1 MFNKEDAQ
9 QFYQYLDHRKEEYT
23 ELRAIEWNPNGHG
36 QVNQEWITNEEE
48 FIRFCEAWSGK
59 RHVYAGINPR
69 KNKGGKTEDI
79 SRVVGIPFDVDSP
92 HPREEAATDQEITIA
107 YAYMEKLLKLITSK
121 GFNKPYIDFS
131 GNGFRVIQKVDIPI
145 NDHNLASEKL
155 KTYFQE
161 FKLHI
166 PGLDSIFDLPRIIK
180 VPGTMSIKGAN
191 TEERPHRLAKI
202 RQLGSMAPDDKLKQY
217 LYDIKISKK
226 EITEPIINQEP
237 TTITED
243 VIIKLTSAQK
253 NEEINDLYN
262 GDWEKYG
269 KGKTKWTRS
278 EAEASLMYRLFMYG
292 LTCDDVERLMHGCK
306 IGKWQEEG
314 QSYRKLSLNKTWQKY
329 KENPL
334 RFFFENQFVVMNLG
348 DEIQTTDK
356 FVATSSRSPIWIYNP
371 QTGIWNND
379 GENKIKTISQEKLGA
394 MTKEHYKKEAVS
406 YIRDGNYI
414 PVEDLGAPKGKI
426 VCLNGVYDLDSD
438 ILGKYDPALY
448 ATSRIPVKYDQDAK
462 CPKID
467 LFLSQVLH
475 KKDINAF
482 YELVGYCLYRGYPIA
497 RIFIFYGE
505 NGRNGK
511 SKALGLINAFLGTE
525 NTSSVNL
532 QSLTDEGFRSSNLY
546 GKMANIC
553 GDIPGKPIED
563 TGLIKKITGG
573 DKVTLEKKYYDAFD
587 DVCSAKLIFSAN
599 QVPPPKYDNT
609 GAFYRRMI
617 LIECPNSFKAGDPGT
632 DPHILDK
639 ITTPEELSGLFNK
652 AIIGLKNLLKNGKFS
667 NEGNEEI
674 RQLEYMKESDPVQY
688 FSKAYISQTLEPDYY
703 ITNEQLYSHYVFVC
717 HGLKKIPTN
726 NSWFPRQLRT
736 FLPYANFTNITISGK
751 NVKIVRGIKVDIER
765 IEKDLAADGTPYTP
779 NTPFSSSSS
788 IHNIH
793 NTTLLSTS
801 LNKGKNGVYGVCD
814 IVGKDEISEQ
824 KLDLVTKAPVTP
836 TEIDIKNGVGLGGH
850 VSMQTKREECLKY
863 VRSGF
868 DTVEKISE
876 KMGISREGVEGLLKV
891 LIRDG
896 LVYCLRPGVWGVV

>member
-9 QFYQYLDHRKEEYT
+9 QFYKYLDHKKEEYT
-23 ELRAIEWNPNGHG
+23 ELRAIEWNPTGHG
-36 QVNQEWITNEEE
+36 QVNQEWVTNEED

-59 RHVYAGINPR
+59 RHVYVGINPR
-69 KNKGGKTEDI
+69 KQKGGKTEDI
-79 SRVVGIPFDVDSP
+79 GRVVGIPFDIDSP
-92 HPREEAATDQEITIA
+92 HPREEAATDQEVTIA
-107 YAYMEKLLKLITSK
+107 YAHMEKLLKLITSK

-161 FKLHI
+161 FKLQI
-166 PGLDSIFDLPRIIK
+166 PSLDSIFDLPRIIK
-180 VPGTMSIKGAN
+180 VPGTMSIKGTN
-191 TEERPHRLAKI
+191 TEERPHRLSKI
-202 RQLGSMAPDDKLKQY
+202 RQLGSTVPDEKLKQH

-226 EITEPIINQEP
+226 EITDPIIHQES

-243 VIIKLTSAQK
+243 VIIKLTAAQK

-269 KGKTKWTRS
+269 KGKSKWTRS

-334 RFFFENQFVVMNLG
+334 RFFFEKQFVVMNLG
-348 DEIQTTDK
+348 DEIQSTDK
-356 FVATSSRSPIWIYNP
+356 FVATSSRSPIWCYNP
-371 QTGIWNND
+371 ETGIWDNN
-379 GENKIKTISQEKLGA
+379 GEDKIKTTAQEKLGN
-394 MTKEHYKKEAVS
+394 MTKEHYKKESVS

-414 PVEDLGAPKGKI
+414 PVEALGAPKGKI
-426 VCLNGVYDLDSD
+426 VCLNGVYDLNTDTLEEYNPD
-438 ILGKYDPALY
+438 LY
-448 ATSRIPVKYDQDAK
+448 ALSRIPIKYDNNAE

-467 LFLSQVLH
+467 LFLSQILH
-475 KKDINAF
+475 KKDITAF
-482 YELVGYCLYRGYPIA
+482 YEIAGYCLYKGYPIA

-505 NGRNGK
+505 KGRNGK

-532 QSLTDEGFRSSNLY
+532 QSLTDDGFRSSNLY
-546 GKMANIC
+546 GKLANIC

-573 DKVTLEKKYYDAFD
+573 DKVTFERKYFDAFD

-599 QVPPPKYDNT
+599 QVPPPKYDDT

-617 LIECPNSFKAGDPGT
+617 LIECPNSFIAGEPGT

-652 AIIGLKNLLKNGKFS
+652 AIAGLKTILEKGIFS
-667 NEGNEEI
+667 NEENEET
-674 RQLEYMKESDPVQY
+674 RQLEYMKESDPIQY
-688 FSKAYISQTLEPDYY
+688 FAKAYVSQTLDPEYF
-703 ITNEQLYSHYVFVC
+703 ITNEKLYDHYVFVC
-717 HGLKKIPTN
+717 NGLKKIPTN
-726 NSWFPRQLRT
+726 NSWFPRQLRR
-736 FLPYANFTNITISGK
+736 FLPYANFTNTTISGK
-751 NVKIVRGIKVDIER
+751 SVKIVKGIKVDIER
-765 IEKDLAADGTPYTP
+765 IEKDSGGQHTPYTP
-779 NTPFSSSSS
+779 YTPFNPLYYTTINNTDKIFS
-788 IHNIH
+788 
-793 NTTLLSTS
+793 TTLD
-801 LNKGKNGVYGVCD
+801 KGKNGVYGVCD
-814 IVGKDEISEQ
+814 VCEEEQISEK
-824 KLDLVTKAPVTP
+824 KLDLVEKDPNLKEQLDTLYELITKNKEMSEYDLVNKHDY
-836 TEIDIKNGVGLGGH
+836 ERGQVKKLLSVLKNDG
-850 VSMQTKREECLKY
+850 
-863 VRSGF
+863 
-868 DTVEKISE
+868 KIYSH
-876 KMGISREGVEGLLKV
+876 
-891 LIRDG
+891 
-896 LVYCLRPGVWGVV
+896 RPGVWCIV